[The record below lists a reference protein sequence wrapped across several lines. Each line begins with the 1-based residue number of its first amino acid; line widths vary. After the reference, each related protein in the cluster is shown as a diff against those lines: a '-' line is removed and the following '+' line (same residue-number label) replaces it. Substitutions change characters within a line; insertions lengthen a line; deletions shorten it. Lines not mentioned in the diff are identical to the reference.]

1 MNQMVTTMTGRER
14 YDLAGT
20 TLAGGRSR
28 PPLERENLLEPP
40 GVLRSR
46 RYAPLDVS
54 HY

>member
-1 MNQMVTTMTGRER
+1 MNQMVTIMIGRER

-28 PPLERENLLEPP
+28 PPLEREI
-40 GVLRSR
+40 RSR